1 MTTSPAG
8 PRVVLAD
15 DYRPMLEEISR
26 ILEGQVE
33 IVAAVSDGPSAMSAV
48 ADLKPDAAVLDI
60 HMPGMSG
67 IDVARRL
74 KNAGSATKIIF
85 LTIGRDPEYIELATA
100 MGGSY
105 VVKSLV
111 GRDLLIAIKEALVGR
126 LFVSSI

>member
-1 MTTSPAG
+1 
-8 PRVVLAD
+8 
-15 DYRPMLEEISR
+15 
-26 ILEGQVE
+26 
-33 IVAAVSDGPSAMSAV
+33 
-48 ADLKPDAAVLDI
+48 
-60 HMPGMSG
+60 MPGMSG